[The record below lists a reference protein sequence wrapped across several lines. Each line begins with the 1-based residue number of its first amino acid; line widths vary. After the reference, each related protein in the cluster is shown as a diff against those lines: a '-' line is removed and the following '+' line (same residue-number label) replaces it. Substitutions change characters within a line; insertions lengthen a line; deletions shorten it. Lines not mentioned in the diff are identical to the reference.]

1 MGSLLCSPGGGFV
14 QRSRAETLP
23 HRVLPGKLFEPHAGG
38 GVTSQV
44 VQVVAVSGERV
55 AQRGDAPVLYGGA
68 RGYQHA
74 QLAVCTAGA
83 ARSLHN
89 AAVHAQLAVA
99 VFLVLWTVRPG
110 SNSELLEQARARQ
123 AQGLVAAD
131 NTVDSG
137 EIAQS
142 LAADQDF
149 VSAVADAVAADD
161 AFVSEVA
168 SGIEPAVQSAVE
180 DYVSAYVQ
188 DNLDQINSIVVSCI
202 DDYVSSNMSLLT
214 QTVNDAITAYV
225 DANYSLLEET
235 INNEIN
241 AYVDANYDALL
252 EIIRTELAGAAVDT
266 EALTQTVSDAIYQ
279 DVMDYVGTIDTQA
292 ILDSVSASV
301 QKEIDAVIASSN
313 AYTDSQISALE
324 SQILT
329 QDEVDSLIEKAKAS
343 ALDEIS
349 AQLDRQ
355 AAVISAPDF
364 TSSPVVRSEDSYQ
377 AVREAERQ
385 GAIQSLL
392 NSLAQ

>member
-1 MGSLLCSPGGGFV
+1 MGKSSRIVLLSI
-14 QRSRAETLP
+14 T
-23 HRVLPGKLFEPHAGG
+23 
-38 GVTSQV
+38 
-44 VQVVAVSGERV
+44 AV
-55 AQRGDAPVLYGGA
+55 
-68 RGYQHA
+68 
-74 QLAVCTAGA
+74 
-83 ARSLHN
+83 
-89 AAVHAQLAVA
+89 LAVA

-149 VSAVADAVAADD
+149 ISAVADAVAADD

-324 SQILT
+324 SQMLT